1 MINKEISAKIANYL
15 LETEAVKLNTVTPFV
30 WTSGIKSPI
39 YCDNRVTLSYP
50 EIRTYIRDVFSE
62 LIVEKFPE
70 TEYIAGIATAG
81 IAQGAL
87 IADKLNLPYIY
98 IRPEPKK
105 HGLQNTVEG
114 YLKPESKVILI
125 EDLVSTGK
133 SSLAALENLRQA
145 GGVGLALLSIF
156 TYGFEE
162 ALLKFQEAGC
172 PYFSLSDFAMLIKV
186 AEEKKYIS
194 SDIRPDL
201 ERWMTSPKD
210 WR

>member
-15 LETEAVKLNTVTPFV
+15 LETEAVKLNTATPFV

-50 EIRTYIRDVFSE
+50 EIRTYIRDEFSKI
-62 LIVEKFPE
+62 IVEKFPE

-81 IAQGAL
+81 IAQGVL

-114 YLKPESKVILI
+114 YLKPGSKVILI

-133 SSLAALENLRQA
+133 SSLAAIDNLRQA
-145 GGVGLALLSIF
+145 GGIGLALLSIF

-162 ALLKFQEAGC
+162 AILKFHEAGC
-172 PYFSLSDFAMLIKV
+172 PYFSLSDYAMLIEV
-186 AEEKKYIS
+186 AEKKKYIS

-201 ERWMTSPKD
+201 EKWMISPKD